1 VKNNFVRSPTIA
13 KQKKKRNKRKRR
25 NMTVKMQPTNMVK
38 QIKDLEHGTFLAW
51 HEQFLRELKHI
62 LK

>member
-1 VKNNFVRSPTIA
+1 
-13 KQKKKRNKRKRR
+13 
-25 NMTVKMQPTNMVK
+25 MTVKMQPTNMVK